1 MLDALD
7 MGRACFESGDG
18 WHDRSLEVSRM
29 RQGDFELPEYVRL
42 GEIFQDRYRLESVL
56 GRGAVG
62 VVVGAR
68 HLLLDRPVAIKFM
81 LGAASE
87 QPDSMARFVQEAR
100 SAARLKSPHVV
111 RVFDVAVLD
120 SGVPYIVME
129 RLEGTDLAA
138 VLRNS
143 GAVGV
148 QRGVDY
154 VLQACEAI
162 AEAHDAGI
170 VHRDLKPANLFLV
183 ERAGHESAIK
193 VLDFGIAKSSPTLAP
208 TTLDLEQGE
217 VVVRM
222 TLPRSIMGSPLYM
235 SPEQMES
242 SGDVDAR
249 TDIWA
254 LGVTLFELVT
264 GKVPFA
270 GTTIVQVYSQMLAR
284 ETAWLKLMPQDAPSE
299 LRYAIG
305 RCLRRDRSERHDS
318 VRDLVRALAPLAS
331 RKPLDRTQPSPTLSF
346 TPVPVPVVHRGRIRT
361 MAMLGVSAVAIALA
375 VSVVVMSRA
384 NWRRPVVVVSA
395 PEVAAPDKDV
405 RPGQLREPGVAR
417 PAAATST
424 DEFLPSV
431 ELVPTRLDVGG
442 ASRLPSSSPPVD
454 RPEPSSPAGRSSG
467 LAQGVSSH
475 VDSGGRTSSPR
486 PLVLASPPPDASSL
500 PKFNVEEMLKARE

>member
-1 MLDALD
+1 
-7 MGRACFESGDG
+7 
-18 WHDRSLEVSRM
+18 M

-62 VVVGAR
+62 VVIGAR

-87 QPDSMARFVQEAR
+87 QPDSIARFVQEAR

-143 GAVGV
+143 GSVGV

-154 VLQACEAI
+154 VLQACEAV

-183 ERAGHESAIK
+183 ERTGHESAIK
-193 VLDFGIAKSSPTLAP
+193 VLDFGIAKSSPTLSP
-208 TTLDLEQGE
+208 TTLDLEEGE
-217 VVVRM
+217 GVVRM

-264 GKVPFA
+264 GKVPFT

-284 ETAWLKLMPQDAPSE
+284 ETAWLKQMPQDAPPE

-305 RCLRRDRSERHDS
+305 RCLRRNRSERHAS

-331 RKPLDRTQPSPTLSF
+331 RKPLDRTQPSPTPSF
-346 TPVPVPVVHRGRIRT
+346 TRFPNPVVRRWTSGVG
-361 MAMLGVSAVAIALA
+361 AMLGIAVLALALA
-375 VSVVVMSRA
+375 VPLVVTSRS
-384 NWRRPVVVVSA
+384 NWGRPVVVVAAS
-395 PEVAAPDKDV
+395 EVADNKEA
-405 RPGQLREPGVAR
+405 RPGHGSDPGVAR
-417 PAAATST
+417 PPAATSPE
-424 DEFLPSV
+424 EFFPPV
-431 ELVPTRLDVGG
+431 ALVPARIDEGD
-442 ASRLPSSSPPVD
+442 ASPPPSSSPPVE
-454 RPEPSSPAGRSSG
+454 RPEPPPPTGRSPGS
-467 LAQGVSSH
+467 AQGASSH
-475 VDSGGRTSSPR
+475 ADSGARTSPPGPSVP
-486 PLVLASPPPDASSL
+486 ASPPPDASSL